1 MEVSTE
7 VSFFLRLRAI
17 DFMCYGFWTCWMAI
31 SYLVGIFANSLF
43 FFFFFLQLYHWNV
56 GVRGGYGNFLFL
68 FNYFFRLG
76 WRPVLDLKLFKR
88 FSAFYPLFFF
98 LSFSFGVYHID
109 RKCGC

>member
-1 MEVSTE
+1 MV
-7 VSFFLRLRAI
+7 
-17 DFMCYGFWTCWMAI
+17 I

-43 FFFFFLQLYHWNV
+43 LFSNYIIGMWACAGDMETFFSCLIIFFD
-56 GVRGGYGNFLFL
+56 
-68 FNYFFRLG
+68 LG

-88 FSAFYPLFFF
+88 FSAFYPLFF

>member
-43 FFFFFLQLYHWNV
+43 FFFFFSNYIIGMWACAGDMETFFSCLIIFFDWV
-56 GVRGGYGNFLFL
+56 GVLFL
-68 FNYFFRLG
+68 
-76 WRPVLDLKLFKR
+76 
-88 FSAFYPLFFF
+88 
-98 LSFSFGVYHID
+98 I
-109 RKCGC
+109 

>member
-43 FFFFFLQLYHWNV
+43 FFFFFSPIISLEC
-56 GVRGGYGNFLFL
+56 GRARGI
-68 FNYFFRLG
+68 
-76 WRPVLDLKLFKR
+76 WK
-88 FSAFYPLFFF
+88 
-98 LSFSFGVYHID
+98 LSFLV
-109 RKCGC
+109 